1 MEENE
6 MDRVKQQYTE
16 LANMLG
22 ELSGGLDSLKKTI
35 HKLEGLA
42 ALIDLQIEALNPKHD
57 GNAMGL
63 LPGTSETAELSSD
76 EQTAERTEVQQ

>member
-6 MDRVKQQYTE
+6 MDRVKEQYTK

-42 ALIDLQIEALNPKHD
+42 ALIDLQIETLNPKHG

-63 LPGTSETAELSSD
+63 LPDTTETAEPPSD
-76 EQTAERTEVQQ
+76 EKAAERTEEKQ

>member
-6 MDRVKQQYTE
+6 MDRVKQRYTE
-16 LANMLG
+16 LANALG
-22 ELSGGLDSLKKTI
+22 ELSGLLDSLKKTI

-42 ALIDLQIEALNPKHD
+42 ALIDLQIDAVNPKRD

-63 LPGTSETAELSSD
+63 LPVTSETMELSSD
-76 EQTAERTEVQQ
+76 ENAVEQTEEQE

>member
-57 GNAMGL
+57 GSAMGL

>member
-6 MDRVKQQYTE
+6 MDRVKQRYTE
-16 LANMLG
+16 LANALG
-22 ELSGGLDSLKKTI
+22 ELSGLLDSLKKTI

-42 ALIDLQIEALNPKHD
+42 ALIDLQIDAVNPKHD

-63 LPGTSETAELSSD
+63 LPGTSETMELSSD
-76 EQTAERTEVQQ
+76 ENAVEQTEEQE